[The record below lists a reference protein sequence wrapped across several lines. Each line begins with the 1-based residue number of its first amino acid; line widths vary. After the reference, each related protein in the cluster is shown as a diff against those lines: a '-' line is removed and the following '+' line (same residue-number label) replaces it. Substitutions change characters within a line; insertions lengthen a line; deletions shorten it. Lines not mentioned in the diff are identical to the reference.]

1 MMLKLMASKH
11 TLLFSSILVLIS
23 SLITS
28 IDVDGKHLSGCD
40 FALTRI
46 IVILYLIL
54 IMKHYAFMRK
64 KEFSLSKFPVTIIGG
79 IPLMVIG
86 AGSTLMTNSG
96 VITFQK
102 LPMCST
108 TLKFVLNMLLI
119 GIVEELL
126 YRGVV
131 FNCLLKKWETHKNYP
146 TLPII
151 VSALFFGLA
160 HFVNVFTFSL
170 PNVFMQVI
178 NSTCSGVLFATLYWK
193 FRNMLGI
200 IVVHALTDFLAL
212 FAQELFPST
221 SSSIVSASMSIAQI
235 IIALLFGAGVPLLTA
250 YIIYRKVPL
259 SNNINEKV
267 CLP

>member
-1 MMLKLMASKH
+1 MRMTLLTSKH
-11 TLLFSSILVLIS
+11 TLFFLSILVLIS
-23 SLITS
+23 SAITMV
-28 IDVDGKHLSGCD
+28 DVDGKPLSGWD
-40 FALTRI
+40 FVLARV
-46 IVILYLIL
+46 IVILYLIFL
-54 IMKHYAFMRK
+54 MKQYSFLRRN
-64 KEFSLSKFPVTIIGG
+64 EFGLSNFPATIKGGVPLMAIGASSTLLTNSGATIFQKFPVFS
-79 IPLMVIG
+79 
-86 AGSTLMTNSG
+86 ATLL
-96 VITFQK
+96 FA
-102 LPMCST
+102 
-108 TLKFVLNMLLI
+108 LNMLLV

-131 FNCLLKKWETHKNYP
+131 FNCLLRKWENRKNYP
-146 TLPII
+146 FLSII
-151 VSALFFGLA
+151 ASALFFGLA
-160 HFVNVFTFSL
+160 HFVNVFTFPL

-193 FRNMLGI
+193 YRNMLGI